1 MMTNEMRT
9 TLYST
14 KVRSLA
20 LLGADIWGGV
30 GHTDLTKVTPSH
42 CVFSLGHT
50 PEQSLRPC
58 YGLWGCIPFGS
69 LQQFK
74 PSSFWFL
81 FWNMEMLWK
90 KQLGNSGSNV
100 ADCMTK
106 DGLLAFDMV
115 SFFKRIDLLD
125 QMGGRD
131 NVLNWTAPQ
140 ARHWFPIFRERC
152 NNIAEQDMLRTLRS
166 GKYSFLV
173 HAIPTFES
181 PRPTALSLGMLCGR
195 SLNNF
200 LLSSHL
206 LEVETGRYIRQ
217 QREQRFCQA
226 CKRSLGLRVLGDEQH
241 ALSSCVR
248 AAVQNRDNFLLQK
261 SYLFSLVIHYVI
273 ISTTLFSIC
282 WILWTTCQQISKIWH
297 GN

>member
-1 MMTNEMRT
+1 
-9 TLYST
+9 
-14 KVRSLA
+14 
-20 LLGADIWGGV
+20 
-30 GHTDLTKVTPSH
+30 
-42 CVFSLGHT
+42 
-50 PEQSLRPC
+50 
-58 YGLWGCIPFGS
+58 
-69 LQQFK
+69 
-74 PSSFWFL
+74 
-81 FWNMEMLWK
+81 
-90 KQLGNSGSNV
+90 
-100 ADCMTK
+100 
-106 DGLLAFDMV
+106 MV

-248 AAVQNRDNFLLQK
+248 AAEQRQLSFAKILSLFPGDSLRHIQHNSLFNMLNSLNNLSTNQQNLAWKLVAKNTLAVQQSIRSELGTQDRIPNIWKECMKNILLK
-261 SYLFSLVIHYVI
+261 SVTKAAEKYFRKRLRRQQRNMPALPAIVISDDSDDDVE
-273 ISTTLFSIC
+273 
-282 WILWTTCQQISKIWH
+282 IL
-297 GN
+297 N